1 MYLQKRKIMLEFWPF
16 FIYKFLRGAC
26 FITSITFFIYFN
38 EKGIDFFK
46 ASTLLSLLFFLPIF
60 FELITGV
67 IADTF
72 FRKFS
77 VLTGNLGELLV
88 ILGIIFTNNYL
99 LLIPLFILWG
109 ILTTFSTGADDA
121 WAIEL
126 MPENSKEDY
135 LDRFYT
141 LSSSFYSFGM
151 VLAGVLSTLLLSFS
165 DNQAIWIFRFIIVFA
180 ILLILSF
187 TKENFKKE
195 ITQDSKFHQFKINL
209 KKGFSF
215 FTNHSNTRNIILGE
229 FFATITLVGIGSVAI
244 QKYLLDSGLKEN
256 YWGIVYSIS
265 AIVGIFI
272 PLLAMRISKKFK
284 EQKTYLI
291 LVYIAQF
298 ILYLSAS
305 IILSPIFAILFIFTH
320 NSLEDAF
327 NPVNSTFF
335 QKGIPSNIRATLGSL
350 QATTLGLAAFSG
362 VILGGFITKY
372 YNGQTSILILAILI
386 IPAII
391 FYTKIK
397 TPTLQNL

>member
-1 MYLQKRKIMLEFWPF
+1 
-16 FIYKFLRGAC
+16 
-26 FITSITFFIYFN
+26 
-38 EKGIDFFK
+38 
-46 ASTLLSLLFFLPIF
+46 
-60 FELITGV
+60 
-67 IADTF
+67 
-72 FRKFS
+72 
-77 VLTGNLGELLV
+77 
-88 ILGIIFTNNYL
+88 
-99 LLIPLFILWG
+99 
-109 ILTTFSTGADDA
+109 
-121 WAIEL
+121 
-126 MPENSKEDY
+126 
-135 LDRFYT
+135 
-141 LSSSFYSFGM
+141 
-151 VLAGVLSTLLLSFS
+151 
-165 DNQAIWIFRFIIVFA
+165 
-180 ILLILSF
+180 
-187 TKENFKKE
+187 
-195 ITQDSKFHQFKINL
+195 
-209 KKGFSF
+209 
-215 FTNHSNTRNIILGE
+215 
-229 FFATITLVGIGSVAI
+229 
-244 QKYLLDSGLKEN
+244 
-256 YWGIVYSIS
+256 
-265 AIVGIFI
+265 VGIFI